1 MATIRIAD
9 SILTAYLAA
18 GVDAL
23 AEAGLRLA
31 TESDEPEF
39 AVIETGAIGAWQGHA
54 VNPDV
59 GIVTRDHGTIALQS
73 AVRADELNAPRI
85 WLRSVSRTTE
95 LVARSTAG
103 PFFGFR
109 PRAWVADDSV
119 EVDAVVVDEA
129 SALLTLETGFREDL
143 TRAWFIIT
151 GLPLVTHVLAVAS
164 RADPRHVAAV
174 AAWMGDAG
182 ALDGDTRLVVRTRL
196 ANETNVPLETV
207 AELLGGLRWTMGVED
222 RRSIAELFARAG
234 VASQV
239 GPIRW
244 YRNENEPAE

>member
-9 SILTAYLAA
+9 SILTTNLAA
-18 GVDAL
+18 GIDAL
-23 AEAGLRLA
+23 ADAGVRPA
-31 TESDEPEF
+31 TDSDGPEF

-54 VNPDV
+54 VHPDV

-119 EVDAVVVDEA
+119 
-129 SALLTLETGFREDL
+129 
-143 TRAWFIIT
+143 
-151 GLPLVTHVLAVAS
+151 
-164 RADPRHVAAV
+164 
-174 AAWMGDAG
+174 
-182 ALDGDTRLVVRTRL
+182 
-196 ANETNVPLETV
+196 
-207 AELLGGLRWTMGVED
+207 
-222 RRSIAELFARAG
+222 
-234 VASQV
+234 
-239 GPIRW
+239 
-244 YRNENEPAE
+244 